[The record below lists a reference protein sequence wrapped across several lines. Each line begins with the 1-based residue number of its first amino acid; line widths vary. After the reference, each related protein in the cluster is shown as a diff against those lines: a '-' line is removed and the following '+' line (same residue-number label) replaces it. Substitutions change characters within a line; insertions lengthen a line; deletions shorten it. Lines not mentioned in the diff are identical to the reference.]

1 MKSFKIITL
10 GCKVN
15 QAESEA
21 LAQDLKSSRWRPAGT
36 GEPADLCVIN
46 TCAVT
51 RKAAQ
56 QSRQAV
62 RRVIHENPGACVVAT
77 GCCAR
82 TDPAAFAAIEGLN
95 HTLSRTRPDELSA
108 LAGGAGSCGHC
119 RPGASAEGD
128 LCRPVFFEAA
138 PAPSENRTRPFFKV
152 QDGCD
157 AFCAYCIVPYA
168 RGPSRSLP
176 FEAAVA
182 GLAGLA
188 AAGVPE
194 VVLTGI
200 HLGCYGRD
208 LDPPSSLLQLLAAAG
223 ELPGATRVRL
233 SSIEPLELTDAILDL
248 AAASE
253 RICRHFHVPLQ
264 SGDRAVLER
273 MGRPYTPETFTGRV
287 EAILRAMP
295 EAAVGTDLL
304 VGFPGETPA
313 AFEATCAL
321 IERLPLAYLHVFPFS
336 PRPGTAAFD
345 LPDRVTPSVVKER
358 CRQLRQI
365 GRKKREHFQRRFLGR
380 SLPVVVEARRDRE
393 TGLLKGI
400 SSNYLPVL
408 FSAPAGLMNT
418 LADLRIERE
427 EGGRLF
433 GALLDRRQDPA

>member
-1 MKSFKIITL
+1 MRSYKIITL

-21 LAQDLKSSRWRPAGT
+21 LAQELNGGEWRPADIR
-36 GEPADLCVIN
+36 EQADLCVIN

-62 RRVIHENPGACVVAT
+62 RRTIHENPGACVVAT

-82 TDPAAFAAIEGLN
+82 TDPAAFAAIEGLD
-95 HTLSRTRPDELSA
+95 HILGRTGPAELCALS
-108 LAGGAGSCGHC
+108 GGGPEGC
-119 RPGASAEGD
+119 RCPNP
-128 LCRPVFFEAA
+128 PVPAACEPSFAAAA
-138 PAPSENRTRPFFKV
+138 PAPSGKRTRPFFKI

-182 GLAGLA
+182 GIAALA

-208 LDPPSSLLQLLAAAG
+208 LAPPSDLLGLLAAVHD
-223 ELPGATRVRL
+223 LPGAIRVRL
-233 SSIEPLELTDAILDL
+233 SSIEPLELSDAILAL
-248 AAASE
+248 ATASE
-253 RICRHFHVPLQ
+253 RFCRHFHVPLQ

-273 MGRPYTPETFTGRV
+273 MGRPYSPELFAGRV
-287 EAILRAMP
+287 NAILRVMP

-313 AFEATCAL
+313 AFEATCTL

-336 PRPGTAAFD
+336 PRPGTAAVDF
-345 LPDRVTPSVVKER
+345 PDRVPAAVVKER
-358 CRQLRQI
+358 CRRLRRI
-365 GRKKREHFQRRFLGR
+365 GLAKRGHFYRRFAGR
-380 SLPVVVEARRDRE
+380 RLSVVVETRRDPA
-393 TGLLKGI
+393 TGMLKGV

-408 FSAPAGLMNT
+408 FEGPAELGNT
-418 LADLRIERE
+418 LVEVRV
-427 EGGRLF
+427 EGEQEGRLF
-433 GALLDRRQDPA
+433 GSL

>member
-1 MKSFKIITL
+1 MKSFKIITF

-21 LAQDLKSSRWRPAGT
+21 LAQELKGQRWRPADLR
-36 GEPADLCVIN
+36 EPADLCVIN

-51 RKAAQ
+51 RRATQ

-62 RRVIHENPGACVVAT
+62 RRAIHENPGACVVAT

-82 TDPAAFAAIEGLN
+82 TDPAAFSAIAGLD
-95 HTLSRTRPDELSA
+95 HVLSRTGAADLSA
-108 LAGGAGSCGHC
+108 RIGGGGPDGC
-119 RPGASAEGD
+119 RCPHPPAPAACEPGFAA
-128 LCRPVFFEAA
+128 AA
-138 PAPSENRTRPFFKV
+138 PAPSENRTRPFFKI

-176 FEAAVA
+176 FDAAVA
-182 GLAGLA
+182 GIAGLA

-200 HLGCYGRD
+200 HLGRYGRD
-208 LDPPSSLLQLLAAAG
+208 LAPPRDLLDLLTAVR
-223 ELPGATRVRL
+223 ELPGTIRVRL
-233 SSIEPLELTDAILDL
+233 SSIEPLELTDPILAL
-248 AAASE
+248 AGASE
-253 RICRHFHVPLQ
+253 RFCRHFHVPLQ
-264 SGDRAVLER
+264 SGDRGVLER
-273 MGRPYTPETFTGRV
+273 MGRPYTPEAFTGRV

-313 AFEATCAL
+313 AYAATCSL
-321 IERLPLAYLHVFPFS
+321 VERLPLAYLHVFPFS

-345 LPDRVTPSVVKER
+345 FRDRVPAAVVKER
-358 CRQLRQI
+358 CRRLRRI
-365 GRKKREHFQRRFLGR
+365 GREKRGHFYRRFVGR
-380 SLPVVVEARRDRE
+380 RLSVVVETRRDPA
-393 TGLLKGI
+393 TGLLKGV

-408 FSAPAGLMNT
+408 FTGPAELRNT
-418 LADLRIERE
+418 RAEVRIERE
-427 EGGRLF
+427 QEGRLL
-433 GALLDRRQDPA
+433 GSL